1 MKYTVFDCFSRGFVF
16 TWNVNFEIPAVISHC
31 SSLPPPITT
40 LGELIQSDFTLT
52 RVLKKR
58 KSKPLVSATQSQP
71 DPAAEGRPSS
81 PLFKATEDQPMQS
94 MGRERSV
101 TEGSKESNT
110 EL

>member
-1 MKYTVFDCFSRGFVF
+1 MKYNCFSRGFVF
-16 TWNVNFEIPAVISHC
+16 TWNVNFENSSSDISLLV
-31 SSLPPPITT
+31 SPSRPITT

-58 KSKPLVSATQSQP
+58 KSKPLVSATQSQL
-71 DPAAEGRPSS
+71 DPAAEARPSS
-81 PLFKATEDQPMQS
+81 PLSKATEDQPMLS